1 MYGIKHTEP
10 EELKE
15 SCKQQRINAVACNL
29 HQFQDLVYSED
40 MDVVCVNE
48 TWLKESIDNSEI
60 LKDNYIM
67 FREDRSHNR
76 AGGVLIASKNAAF
89 KSIREIPLPEQLQ
102 ELEVTRISMAGAN
115 VSPY

>member
-10 EELKE
+10 EEPKE
-15 SCKQQRINAVACNL
+15 SYKQQRINAVACNL

-40 MDVVCVNE
+40 MDVVCVNK

-67 FREDRSHNR
+67 LREDRSHNR
-76 AGGVLIASKNAAF
+76 AGGVLIASKNTEF
-89 KSIREIPLPEQLQ
+89 KSIREIPLPE
-102 ELEVTRISMAGAN
+102 
-115 VSPY
+115 